1 MNFYIRE
8 SNVNYVL
15 LARSTQQNGIKQS
28 INVDAKRVN
37 KKKKYTQNISHRW
50 KGMSR
55 VREGSER
62 WHQSSSNKSG
72 CRLDISKQIFLD
84 KSILFDGFADSLNC
98 LKLLHFYQWKFKMKV
113 SLPCGCIPQ

>member
-1 MNFYIRE
+1 MRE
-8 SNVNYVL
+8 SYANSYLEKYIHIL
-15 LARSTQQNGIKQS
+15 LARSTQQNSIKQS

-62 WHQSSSNKSG
+62 W
-72 CRLDISKQIFLD
+72 
-84 KSILFDGFADSLNC
+84 
-98 LKLLHFYQWKFKMKV
+98 
-113 SLPCGCIPQ
+113 P